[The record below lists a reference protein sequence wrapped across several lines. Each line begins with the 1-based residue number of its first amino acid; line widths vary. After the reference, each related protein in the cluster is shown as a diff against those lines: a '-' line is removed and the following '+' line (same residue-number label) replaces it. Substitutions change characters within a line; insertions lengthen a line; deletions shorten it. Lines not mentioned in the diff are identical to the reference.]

1 MVDPLERGAIERPL
15 PLHRWSDGRPTPP
28 GPVSVGRRYAAPSEH
43 YPLSTSELGCVWRR
57 SKKLGLNLDQK
68 LLYILLHLQNWV
80 STARDAMVQSYEPE
94 KMWPPVRYY
103 GAPGGVN
110 RGGRF

>member
-1 MVDPLERGAIERPL
+1 VVG
-15 PLHRWSDGRPTPP
+15 WSADTTGTVRKA
-28 GPVSVGRRYAAPSEH
+28 VGRRYTAPSEH

-57 SKKLGLNLDQK
+57 SKKAGLNIDQK

-80 STARDAMVQSYEPE
+80 SAARDAMVQSYEPE
-94 KMWPPVRYY
+94 KMRPPVRYY

-110 RGGRF
+110 RGGRFFSGIGHFNHGSTSQ

>member
-1 MVDPLERGAIERPL
+1 M
-15 PLHRWSDGRPTPP
+15 
-28 GPVSVGRRYAAPSEH
+28 
-43 YPLSTSELGCVWRR
+43 WRR
-57 SKKLGLNLDQK
+57 SKKAGLNLDQK

-110 RGGRF
+110 RGVDFFRNWALRSTTDQPLKKHSKSQ